1 MEQDIQHNDNTEKLR
16 KMVAA
21 LRPGQSIWTLDDT
34 GFEIRE
40 YIFMASCPRYPGSP
54 DSALI
59 VSGLPFDVRTYEA
72 LIDYHLHECAY
83 GDETYVRVLPP
94 NEIFINQDEAYAAT
108 NKEFDEDN

>member
-21 LRPGQSIWTLDDT
+21 LRPGQSVWTLDDT

-40 YIFMASCPRYPGSP
+40 YIFMASCPLYPGSP

-72 LIDYHLHECAY
+72 LIRYHLHECEY
-83 GDETYVRVLPP
+83 GDETYVRVLFPD
-94 NEIFINQDEAYAAT
+94 NIFIDQDDAYAAT
-108 NKEFDEDN
+108 NKEFEEDD